1 MKPETP
7 PPASAVVQT
16 PTPPPD
22 VSELWPGQL
31 LLVYT
36 PEGPLGGTFTCTG
49 CKAQAWQPD
58 LLVHGAGCPFV
69 TMNPAPGDAPVTPP

>member
-1 MKPETP
+1 M
-7 PPASAVVQT
+7 
-16 PTPPPD
+16 
-22 VSELWPGQL
+22 
-31 LLVYT
+31 LVYT